1 MDKFDWLIFLHI
13 LGVVLI
19 SAGAGIG
26 MATGVAMS
34 RTSSV
39 KVIGTMSRLA
49 ARSEHFVTM
58 PGALLTLITG
68 TWFIVDDSGE
78 FFQQFDLG
86 ETWLWISYIL
96 WGVAVVLGEGVLAR
110 FHHDLHRRAE
120 LLERDGVESSEDL
133 QRAASSPVG
142 SVTGIVLTIVLVA
155 FVLLMVWQPGG

>member
-1 MDKFDWLIFLHI
+1 MGKFDWLIFFHI

-26 MATGVAMS
+26 MATGMAMP

-39 KVIGTMSRLA
+39 KAIGTMSALA
-49 ARSEHFVTM
+49 ARAEHYVTT

-86 ETWLWISYIL
+86 ETWLWLSYIL
-96 WGVAVVLGEGVLAR
+96 WGVAVVLGEGVVAR
-110 FHHDLHRRAE
+110 FNHDLHRRAQA
-120 LLERDGVESSEDL
+120 LEAEGIESSDEL
-133 QRAASSPVG
+133 QAAAGSPVG
-142 SVTGIVLTIVLVA
+142 SVTGMVLTIVLVV
-155 FVLLMVWQPGG
+155 FLLLMVWQPGG